1 MKLLLRAIILALIV
15 IPLLLYA
22 TTYNVRFTEAAVVT
36 TFGNS
41 DPDSVVFDPGLRW
54 QWPWPVQSVTKYDR
68 RGRFVQTRSTS
79 VQTEDKSEVIVEA
92 FAVWRVKDPLVYFQR
107 FSNSGPRSET
117 HLEAGSE
124 AVRSRMLGAVSEISG
139 FSLDELFTVERDSSR
154 IPDLE
159 TAIQRRIVGGNDE
172 NDQTSLG
179 SYGIELATVG
189 INRIVVPESTTAKI
203 IQRMGESRDR
213 IANEIQAEGDAVART
228 IRARSQSE
236 AAKIEAF
243 ARRRADEIR
252 ALGESEAAE
261 FYAQQNAEPE
271 LAQFLAKIESMRS
284 TLAERFTLVLSE
296 SDYGFSMFSP
306 DALDPAA
313 LGGDRFPGGGILD
326 PGRFDGVGRI
336 DGDTPDA
343 ESASGARSV
352 TGGGER

>member
-1 MKLLLRAIILALIV
+1 MKVLLRAIILAIVV

-41 DPDSVVFDPGLRW
+41 DEDSVAIEPGLKW
-54 QWPWPVQSVTKYDR
+54 KWPAPVQSVTKYDT

-79 VQTEDKSEVIVEA
+79 VQTADKSEVIVEA
-92 FAVWRVKDPLVYFQR
+92 FAVWRVSNPLVFFQR

-117 HLEAGSE
+117 HLDAGGE

-139 FSLDELFTVERDSSR
+139 YSLDELFTAEPDGSR

-159 TAIQRRIVGGNDE
+159 ADIQRRVMGGAE
-172 NDQTSLG
+172 ATDQSSLD

-213 IANEIQAEGDAVART
+213 IANEIQAEGEAIAQT
-228 IRARSQSE
+228 IRARSRADAS
-236 AAKIEAF
+236 KIEAF

-252 ALGESEAAE
+252 ALGEAEAAE

-271 LAQFLAKIESMRS
+271 LAQFLAKIESMR
-284 TLAERFTLVLSE
+284 TALAERFTLVLSE
-296 SDYGFSMFSP
+296 SDYGFSLFSP
-306 DALDPAA
+306 DAINPGAM
-313 LGGDRFPGGGILD
+313 GGNRFPGGGILD
-326 PGRFDGVGRI
+326 PQGFGGA
-336 DGDTPDA
+336 GGAADTPGDRT
-343 ESASGARSV
+343 ASQ
-352 TGGGER
+352 GGER